1 MQNLLKQETVELHK
15 LYDAMAKDGIEVCE
29 FELPASRAVSVMDD
43 GGRCFIGLDNTERRT
58 EAEERT
64 MLLHELGH
72 CKTGAFYNA
81 SSPFSV
87 VGKCEKKADEWAIL
101 TFLPLGKFKN
111 AYESGARTGFELAEY
126 FGVSEQF
133 IAKAIEYYLQR
144 GERIGTY

>member
-1 MQNLLKQETVELHK
+1 MQNLLKQETVELSE
-15 LYDAMAKDGIEVCE
+15 LYDAMEKDGIEVCR
-29 FELPASRAVSVMDD
+29 FELPRARAVSLMDN
-43 GGRCFIGLDNTERRT
+43 GGRCFIGLDNTVRQT

-81 SSPFSV
+81 ASPFSV
-87 VGKCEKKADEWAIL
+87 VGKCEKKADEWAIV
-101 TFLPLGKFKN
+101 TFLPLCKLKA
-111 AYESGARTGFELAEY
+111 AYSSGLCTGFELAEH

-144 GERIGTY
+144 GDRIGAY